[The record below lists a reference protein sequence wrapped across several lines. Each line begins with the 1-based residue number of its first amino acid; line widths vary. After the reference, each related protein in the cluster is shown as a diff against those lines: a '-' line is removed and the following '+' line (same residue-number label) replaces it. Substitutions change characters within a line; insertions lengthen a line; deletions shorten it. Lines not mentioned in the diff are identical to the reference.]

1 MRLDPLQ
8 VDADRYTRA
17 ALPAAYA
24 HCCVL
29 RHRRMPFRTSALQAT
44 ASYTHS
50 RGPAIE
56 GGAGRRMFGWGARN
70 VSQSVGLDRGGPRRH
85 ARLRCRHGQRA
96 HARRDLK
103 SGTIKVGVNPTL
115 PPLGKF
121 DEKNEIVG
129 FDVDY
134 AAEIAKLLGVKL
146 EIVQVGSPDRIPFVQ
161 TGKIDFVM
169 GAMTRTPERAKVIDF
184 TLPVHTEVMG
194 VLTSRGQALQALEG
208 PRQRERHAGAGAGNH
223 ADQVHRGQSQE
234 GKVTQLDNYPDAVR
248 ALAQGRG
255 DGLSTSSTSS
265 ASTCNK
271 HQVKWKVVDAVDVYY
286 CGLGV
291 AKNATGLKDWLNVA
305 IFDLHKKGKV
315 SELWKKWFGID
326 MLYPTGVGPGF

>member
-1 MRLDPLQ
+1 MSFKRLAWIAMAVALLGC
-8 VDADRYTRA
+8 A
-17 ALPAAYA
+17 AGAASA
-24 HCCVL
+24 
-29 RHRRMPFRTSALQAT
+29 RT
-44 ASYTHS
+44 
-50 RGPAIE
+50 
-56 GGAGRRMFGWGARN
+56 
-70 VSQSVGLDRGGPRRH
+70 LDEII
-85 ARLRCRHGQRA
+85 
-96 HARRDLK
+96 K

-134 AAEIAKLLGVKL
+134 ANEIAKLLGVKA

-194 VLTSRGQALQALEG
+194 VLTVEGKPFKHWKDLDSENVTLVQVRGTTPIKFIEDNLKKA
-208 PRQRERHAGAGAGNH
+208 
-223 ADQVHRGQSQE
+223 
-234 GKVTQLDNYPDAVR
+234 KVTQLDNYPDAVR

-255 DGLSTSSTSS
+255 DGMIDIIDF
-265 ASTCNK
+265 AGEHMNK
-271 HQVKWKVVDAVDVYY
+271 HQVKWKVVETPVDVYY

-291 AKNATGLKDWLNVA
+291 AKTSTGLKDWLNVA
-305 IFDLHKKGKV
+305 IFDLHKRGKV
-315 SELWKKWFGID
+315 AELWKKWFGID
-326 MLYPTGVGPGF
+326 MIFPTGVGPGF